1 MGMAV
6 IDPDNQETRRLLF
19 QLYRY
24 LNVVHGLTY
33 QNVHPQMPQTPY
45 GFVYL
50 GLLKETEASILMN
63 CGNKQRDCVVAW
75 CGGVM
80 EEMARKDLVAPCFTY
95 APMVAGLRGITAK
108 HHDGFVRNMPN
119 TWYAVGRLLAD
130 MIVYLQLLALPI
142 KMHRLDSSEIW
153 DPDNSD
159 VWSNHWMLV
168 IFCLTL
174 VAGGFVI
181 SCAYWLPWSMIGVLL
196 NPFGKGVDAYNTDAL
211 LASTDRMLFVSMRA
225 LFDPKSPSPQNSQ
238 KSSGSIYNM
247 LTPSQVLSPE
257 HSAREESVDRE
268 QQEPNVGPADGLPV
282 SI

>member
-1 MGMAV
+1 MVRCG
-6 IDPDNQETRRLLF
+6 
-19 QLYRY
+19 
-24 LNVVHGLTY
+24 
-33 QNVHPQMPQTPY
+33 QT
-45 GFVYL
+45 L
-50 GLLKETEASILMN
+50 G
-63 CGNKQRDCVVAW
+63 GHDCV
-75 CGGVM
+75 
-80 EEMARKDLVAPCFTY
+80 
-95 APMVAGLRGITAK
+95 
-108 HHDGFVRNMPN
+108 
-119 TWYAVGRLLAD
+119 
-130 MIVYLQLLALPI
+130 LQLLALPI
-142 KMHRLDSSEIW
+142 KLHRLDSSEIW

-247 LTPSQVLSPE
+247 LIPPQVLSPE